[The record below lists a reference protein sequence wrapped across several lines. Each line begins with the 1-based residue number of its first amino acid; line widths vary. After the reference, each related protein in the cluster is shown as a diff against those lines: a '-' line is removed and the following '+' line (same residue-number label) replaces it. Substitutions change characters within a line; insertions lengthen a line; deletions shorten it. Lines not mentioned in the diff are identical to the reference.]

1 MTEQESTN
9 ITPEVKAE
17 TLTGIEKRQRNL
29 KPFSEL
35 SAEEQKAIR
44 SKGGKACAEKKRQLR
59 TMREQAQAHLQAIV
73 DRETAEKYL
82 GAREADK
89 LTDDDLTVQGLMI
102 ARMAQEAIKNGNA
115 KAAEFVRDTSGQ
127 RPKDIIEVSAEIMTE
142 ADRSL
147 IANMAEILQAK
158 QP

>member
-1 MTEQESTN
+1 
-9 ITPEVKAE
+9 
-17 TLTGIEKRQRNL
+17 
-29 KPFSEL
+29 
-35 SAEEQKAIR
+35 
-44 SKGGKACAEKKRQLR
+44 
-59 TMREQAQAHLQAIV
+59 MREQAQIYLQSLMSHEQAKSYLGV
-73 DRETAEKYL
+73 DAEKL
-82 GAREADK
+82 SAE
-89 LTDDDLTVQGLMI
+89 DLTVQGVMI
-102 ARMAQEAIKNGNA
+102 AKMAQEAIQNGNA